1 MHSQYVDRS
10 FTKLSYCFVLDN
22 VINAIFTD
30 IMFVFQKYRNILRI
44 QEKTSLHNFCTRL
57 AIGNIDICKN
67 LCYLIFLKIFHNCGI
82 VFRTSIFSYFSM
94 FEGKYLIEKIMESMA
109 NHICPNRAQRSLSK
123 YCHFVPIKR
132 CLKVLWTKDTKKL
145 EMHSFHE
152 NRPYATV

>member
-1 MHSQYVDRS
+1 M
-10 FTKLSYCFVLDN
+10 
-22 VINAIFTD
+22 
-30 IMFVFQKYRNILRI
+30 
-44 QEKTSLHNFCTRL
+44 
-57 AIGNIDICKN
+57 
-67 LCYLIFLKIFHNCGI
+67 
-82 VFRTSIFSYFSM
+82 FRTSIFSYFSM

-152 NRPYATV
+152 NRPYPFFLYLFSFFSFTFICHMFFLSNDKNAIQKVSQRNQFRLPPCLCRVYKSSSLNVEEAIFLLEC